1 LPRAESLLARLHQ
14 TAEAAGRWGSVIEIL
29 ALRALALQ
37 AQGNLAQA
45 MTSLERALRLAEPE
59 GYVRLFVDEGT
70 PMAALLRRAVAQGI
84 KLNYV
89 NRLLAA
95 LREAAQLATIQPL
108 AEPLTRRELQVL
120 RLLATDLSNQ
130 EIAET
135 LVIAMGTIKT
145 HIRNIYGKLDV
156 HSRIQAIHRARDL
169 TLL

>member
-1 LPRAESLLARLHQ
+1 MAE
-14 TAEAAGRWGSVIEIL
+14 
-29 ALRALALQ
+29 
-37 AQGNLAQA
+37 
-45 MTSLERALRLAEPE
+45 
-59 GYVRLFVDEGT
+59 
-70 PMAALLRRAVAQGI
+70 LLRRAAVQGI

-135 LVIAMGTIKT
+135 LVVAMGTIKT